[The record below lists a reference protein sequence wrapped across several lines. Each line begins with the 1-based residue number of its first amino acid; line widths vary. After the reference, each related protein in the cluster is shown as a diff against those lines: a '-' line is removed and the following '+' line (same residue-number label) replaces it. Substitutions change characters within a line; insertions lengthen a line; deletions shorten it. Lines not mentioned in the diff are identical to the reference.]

1 MNKSISNEVE
11 KQMISKMKIELGNN
25 FTLKLEAM
33 FKDMTISE
41 ELTAGFKKHVEGLGE
56 KDPKRIELS
65 INVLTSMTWPLETM
79 GGAAADEEDKR
90 PRCNYP
96 VVVDKLKR
104 GFEKFYSQKHSGRQ
118 LTWLPNM
125 GSADIK
131 AVFPKV
137 AQKDGSF
144 KERRHDL
151 NVSTYG
157 MIILLLFNEL
167 GADER
172 LTFEEIQAQ
181 TNIPP
186 SDLIRNLQSLAVAP
200 KTRILIKEP
209 MSKDVKPTD
218 RFSFNEGF
226 QGKFVKIKVGVVS
239 GGNKVESDR
248 ERRETEKKNDD
259 SRGFCIE
266 AAVVRIMK

>member
-1 MNKSISNEVE
+1 
-11 KQMISKMKIELGNN
+11 
-25 FTLKLEAM
+25 
-33 FKDMTISE
+33 
-41 ELTAGFKKHVEGLGE
+41 
-56 KDPKRIELS
+56 
-65 INVLTSMTWPLETM
+65 
-79 GGAAADEEDKR
+79 
-90 PRCNYP
+90 
-96 VVVDKLKR
+96 
-104 GFEKFYSQKHSGRQ
+104 
-118 LTWLPNM
+118 M

-218 RFSFNEGF
+218 RFSFNE
-226 QGKFVKIKVGVVS
+226 
-239 GGNKVESDR
+239 SDR

>member
-1 MNKSISNEVE
+1 
-11 KQMISKMKIELGNN
+11 LGD
-25 FTLKLEAM
+25 KE
-33 FKDMTISE
+33 
-41 ELTAGFKKHVEGLGE
+41 
-56 KDPKRIELS
+56 PKRIELA
-65 INVLTSMTWPLETM
+65 INVLTGMTWPLETM
-79 GGAAADEEDKR
+79 GGTAAEDEDSR
-90 PRCNYP
+90 PRCNFP
-96 VVVDKLKR
+96 ASVEKIKR

-118 LTWLPNM
+118 LTWLANM

-137 AQKDGSF
+137 QQKDGSF

-157 MIILLLFNEL
+157 MVILLLFNEL
-167 GADER
+167 PAGR
-172 LTFEEIQAQ
+172 YFTFEEIQAQ

-200 KTRILIKEP
+200 KTRILVKEP

-226 QGKFVKIKVGVVS
+226 NGKFVKIKVGVVS
-239 GGNKVESDR
+239 SGNKVESDR

-259 SRGFCIE
+259 SRQFCIE
-266 AAVVRIMK
+266 AAVVRIMKYVSWQTPT